1 MDTNVKS
8 LQKKALQ
15 YWWID
20 GLAELAFALEMI
32 IISLY
37 FVLLQQIHS
46 ASWTVIA
53 ASVGMPLVFLVT
65 FFSAGKLVLYVKEK
79 ITFPRTGYVRYPKRK
94 AVSRKRRIIVGAVI
108 GFITAVTVNLSRAFL
123 GENAQWIVTTL
134 IMMMGM
140 VYIGYLVGVYR
151 YYVLGIFTFFWGIAM
166 IWIPIPNGYEYACLF
181 GAMGL
186 FYLVSGGVVLMRY
199 LKRYPIAEGEE
210 YDG

>member
-8 LQKKALQ
+8 LQRKALQ

-20 GLAELAFALEMI
+20 GLAELAFSLEMI

-46 ASWTVIA
+46 ETWTVIA
-53 ASVGMPLVFLVT
+53 ASIGMPVVFLAT

-94 AVSRKRRIIVGAVI
+94 SISRKRRLIVGGVI
-108 GFITAVTVNLSRAFL
+108 AAVTVIAVNLSRELL
-123 GENAQWIVTTL
+123 GVNAQWIVTTL

-151 YYVLGIFTFFWGIAM
+151 YYVLGLLTFIWGITM
-166 IWIPIPNGYEYACLF
+166 IWLTIPQGYEYAWLF
-181 GAMGL
+181 GAIGL
-186 FYLVSGGVVLMRY
+186 FYLVSGGVVLIRY
-199 LKRYPIAEGEE
+199 LSRYPSIEGED